1 MDRVLHLKKNVK
13 LIIELVFYRS
23 FCWFWFKM
31 LQKFSLSYQ
40 KVIYCLQFKDQV
52 VREVVD
58 KMCSEFSG
66 QCCTHR
72 ALDPPAEEPST
83 SGTQKATSS
92 TTLRASSSTP
102 NCSSCKGPATG
113 GGYQCRWD
121 CPKTCFKE
129 YLLLHTLW
137 ETESQDVFIIYSF
150 SRCFNQTWLTNSGIQ
165 QKINL
170 KLPIWEYNINQNGTS

>member
-1 MDRVLHLKKNVK
+1 
-13 LIIELVFYRS
+13 
-23 FCWFWFKM
+23 M

-121 CPKTCFKE
+121 CPKTSRIIKFQE

-150 SRCFNQTWLTNSGIQ
+150 SRCFNQARLTNE
-165 QKINL
+165 
-170 KLPIWEYNINQNGTS
+170 EYNKRLILNCQYENTT